1 MGCFAFEGA
10 LAFGFHPVVPHL
22 GYSRAVTSHL
32 RQMNTNPEANPSRT
46 IAGLRQVVLMVWAS
60 QVALTLIAALIA
72 RLVIEPRAAL
82 GFTQGFALV
91 SLVLYLGVNAFV
103 TLSVSRSK
111 NFAAVFQGCILLG
124 AISTVPGVLA
134 CVLIALEGLRA
145 GALLLG
151 FASLIL
157 LASSLTRV
165 PGFVAQIKVVKL
177 EPEDQ
182 FAGFG
187 SSSEF
192 DRPDWAAQFGAGQ
205 NKHPTGSTRSDG
217 QADVQADSKS

>member
-1 MGCFAFEGA
+1 
-10 LAFGFHPVVPHL
+10 
-22 GYSRAVTSHL
+22 VTRNL
-32 RQMNTNPEANPSRT
+32 RQLNQNPDANPTQT
-46 IAGLRQVVLMVWAS
+46 IAGLRRVVLAVWAS
-60 QVALTLIAALIA
+60 QVGLTLIVAIIA
-72 RLVIEPRAAL
+72 RFVIAPRAPL

-103 TLSVSRSK
+103 TLEVARSK
-111 NFAAVFQGCILLG
+111 SFAAVFQGCILLG

-134 CVLIALEGLRA
+134 CVLIVLEGVRA

-165 PGFVAQIKVVKL
+165 PGFVTQIKTVKL
-177 EPEDQ
+177 ESEAQ
-182 FAGFG
+182 EFAGFG

-192 DRPDWAAQFGAGQ
+192 ERPDWAAQYGTGQ
-205 NKHPTGSTRSDG
+205 QS
-217 QADVQADSKS
+217 QIEADQMP

>member
-1 MGCFAFEGA
+1 
-10 LAFGFHPVVPHL
+10 
-22 GYSRAVTSHL
+22 VTRNL
-32 RQMNTNPEANPSRT
+32 RQLNQNSDANPART

-60 QVALTLIAALIA
+60 QVGLTLIAALIA
-72 RLVIEPRAAL
+72 RFVLEPRAPL

-103 TLSVSRSK
+103 TLEVSRSK
-111 NFAAVFQGCILLG
+111 NFASVFQGCILLG

-134 CVLIALEGLRA
+134 CVLIALEGVRA

-151 FASLIL
+151 FSSLIL

-177 EPEDQ
+177 ESEDQ
-182 FAGFG
+182 EFAGFG

-192 DRPDWAAQFGAGQ
+192 ERPDWAEQFGSSQSSSQPSSGQ
-205 NKHPTGSTRSDG
+205 PRRDPAEANQNH
-217 QADVQADSKS
+217 

>member
-1 MGCFAFEGA
+1 
-10 LAFGFHPVVPHL
+10 
-22 GYSRAVTSHL
+22 VTRNL
-32 RQMNTNPEANPSRT
+32 RQLHHNPDSNPAQT
-46 IAGLRQVVLMVWAS
+46 IAGLRRVVLAVWAS
-60 QVALTLIAALIA
+60 QVGLTLLVAIIA
-72 RLVIEPRAAL
+72 RFVIAPRAPL

-103 TLSVSRSK
+103 TLEVARSK
-111 NFAAVFQGCILLG
+111 SFAAVFQGCILLG

-134 CVLIALEGLRA
+134 CVLIALEGVRA

-165 PGFVAQIKVVKL
+165 AGFVAQIKVVKL

-182 FAGFG
+182 EFAGFG

-192 DRPDWAAQFGAGQ
+192 ERPDWAGRYGSSPHGQ
-205 NKHPTGSTRSDG
+205 DAAE
-217 QADVQADSKS
+217 ADQIRRADPSG